1 MTIVPL
7 YPPRHKDLA
16 AYIDS
21 AWDATPDLS
30 IHVEAVHRLSDFGAV
45 VTHTASGT
53 NREGFGVEWRMIH
66 IYTVDGTMISR
77 CEMFD
82 EQDLDA
88 ALARFDEL
96 HPSRLRLGNAGK
108 PGLRASLGTF

>member
-1 MTIVPL
+1 M
-7 YPPRHKDLA
+7 
-16 AYIDS
+16 
-21 AWDATPDLS
+21 
-30 IHVEAVHRLSDFGAV
+30 EAVHRLDGNGAV

-53 NREGFGVEWRMIH
+53 TAEGFGVEWRMIH
-66 IYTVDGTMISR
+66 IYTVDGTLINR

-96 HPSRLRLGNAGK
+96 HPSGLRLENAASKGIR
-108 PGLRASLGTF
+108 PLPRAFRLPASGMH